1 MSRMSVFNS
10 PFLLGFEQFERTI
23 DRISKLSTETYP
35 PYNIE
40 QISSNL
46 LRITIAV
53 AGFEKEDLEINLE
66 GNQLQIKG
74 FKKDENDER
83 IFLHRGIATRQFQ
96 RNFVLAE
103 GIEVEGASMENG
115 LLSVDL
121 SQPINSEESKKID
134 HASAVKKFDFLEKI
148 FPNKVSLLHGKI
160 DINDKERILTK
171 FLNNE
176 FKILVSTTVIEVGI
190 DFPNA
195 NVIIIENSNK
205 FGLSQL
211 HQLREPRFSGSGLRS
226 VGEGYP
232 RGLRLQGDLCGER
245 ANVEVRRFVNFANLL
260 LEGRARLLHLDWHV
274 GMLAS

>member
-40 QISSNL
+40 QLSSNL

-53 AGFEKEDLEINLE
+53 AGFEKTDLEINLE

-74 FKKDENDER
+74 FKKEENDER

-121 SQPINSEESKKID
+121 SQPINSEESKKIEIKD
-134 HASAVKKFDFLEKI
+134 SSK
-148 FPNKVSLLHGKI
+148 S
-160 DINDKERILTK
+160 
-171 FLNNE
+171 NNE
-176 FKILVSTTVIEVGI
+176 KLISL
-190 DFPNA
+190 
-195 NVIIIENSNK
+195 ENGKSN
-205 FGLSQL
+205 
-211 HQLREPRFSGSGLRS
+211 R
-226 VGEGYP
+226 
-232 RGLRLQGDLCGER
+232 
-245 ANVEVRRFVNFANLL
+245 
-260 LEGRARLLHLDWHV
+260 
-274 GMLAS
+274 

>member
-23 DRISKLSTETYP
+23 DRISKLSTETYL

-40 QISSNL
+40 QLSSDL

-53 AGFEKEDLEINLE
+53 AGFDKADLEINLE

-74 FKKDENDER
+74 YKKEENDER

-121 SQPINSEESKKID
+121 SQPINSEESKKIEIKD
-134 HASAVKKFDFLEKI
+134 SSK
-148 FPNKVSLLHGKI
+148 S
-160 DINDKERILTK
+160 
-171 FLNNE
+171 NNE
-176 FKILVSTTVIEVGI
+176 KLISLEIVNVGVGHSDRI
-190 DFPNA
+190 SRET
-195 NVIIIENSNK
+195 I
-205 FGLSQL
+205 QL
-211 HQLREPRFSGSGLRS
+211 E
-226 VGEGYP
+226 
-232 RGLRLQGDLCGER
+232 
-245 ANVEVRRFVNFANLL
+245 
-260 LEGRARLLHLDWHV
+260 
-274 GMLAS
+274 

>member
-53 AGFEKEDLEINLE
+53 AGFEKADLEINLE

-74 FKKDENDER
+74 FKKEENDER

-121 SQPINSEESKKID
+121 SQPINSEESKKIEIKD
-134 HASAVKKFDFLEKI
+134 SSK
-148 FPNKVSLLHGKI
+148 S
-160 DINDKERILTK
+160 
-171 FLNNE
+171 NNE
-176 FKILVSTTVIEVGI
+176 KLISLEDGK
-190 DFPNA
+190 
-195 NVIIIENSNK
+195 SN
-205 FGLSQL
+205 
-211 HQLREPRFSGSGLRS
+211 R
-226 VGEGYP
+226 
-232 RGLRLQGDLCGER
+232 
-245 ANVEVRRFVNFANLL
+245 
-260 LEGRARLLHLDWHV
+260 
-274 GMLAS
+274 

>member
-1 MSRMSVFNS
+1 MSVFNS

-40 QISSNL
+40 QLSSNL

-53 AGFEKEDLEINLE
+53 AGFEKKDLEINLE

-74 FKKDENDER
+74 FKKEESDER

-121 SQPINSEESKKID
+121 SQPINSEESKKIEIKD
-134 HASAVKKFDFLEKI
+134 SSK
-148 FPNKVSLLHGKI
+148 S
-160 DINDKERILTK
+160 
-171 FLNNE
+171 NNE
-176 FKILVSTTVIEVGI
+176 KLISL
-190 DFPNA
+190 
-195 NVIIIENSNK
+195 ENGKSN
-205 FGLSQL
+205 
-211 HQLREPRFSGSGLRS
+211 R
-226 VGEGYP
+226 
-232 RGLRLQGDLCGER
+232 
-245 ANVEVRRFVNFANLL
+245 
-260 LEGRARLLHLDWHV
+260 
-274 GMLAS
+274 

>member
-23 DRISKLSTETYP
+23 DRISKLSTESYP

-53 AGFEKEDLEINLE
+53 AGFEKTDLEINLE

-74 FKKDENDER
+74 FKKEENNER

-121 SQPINSEESKKID
+121 SQPINSEESKKIEIKD
-134 HASAVKKFDFLEKI
+134 SSK
-148 FPNKVSLLHGKI
+148 S
-160 DINDKERILTK
+160 
-171 FLNNE
+171 NNE
-176 FKILVSTTVIEVGI
+176 KLISL
-190 DFPNA
+190 
-195 NVIIIENSNK
+195 ENGKSN
-205 FGLSQL
+205 
-211 HQLREPRFSGSGLRS
+211 R
-226 VGEGYP
+226 
-232 RGLRLQGDLCGER
+232 
-245 ANVEVRRFVNFANLL
+245 
-260 LEGRARLLHLDWHV
+260 
-274 GMLAS
+274 

>member
-40 QISSNL
+40 QISSSL

-74 FKKDENDER
+74 YKKEENDDR

-121 SQPINSEESKKID
+121 SQPINSEESKKIEIRD
-134 HASAVKKFDFLEKI
+134 SSK
-148 FPNKVSLLHGKI
+148 S
-160 DINDKERILTK
+160 
-171 FLNNE
+171 NNE
-176 FKILVSTTVIEVGI
+176 KLISL
-190 DFPNA
+190 
-195 NVIIIENSNK
+195 ENGKSNR
-205 FGLSQL
+205 Q
-211 HQLREPRFSGSGLRS
+211 R
-226 VGEGYP
+226 
-232 RGLRLQGDLCGER
+232 
-245 ANVEVRRFVNFANLL
+245 
-260 LEGRARLLHLDWHV
+260 
-274 GMLAS
+274 

>member
-1 MSRMSVFNS
+1 MNRMSVFNS

-46 LRITIAV
+46 LRITVAV
-53 AGFEKEDLEINLE
+53 AGFEKADLEINLE

-74 FKKDENDER
+74 FKKEENDER

-121 SQPINSEESKKID
+121 SQPINSEESKKIEIKD
-134 HASAVKKFDFLEKI
+134 S
-148 FPNKVSLLHGKI
+148 
-160 DINDKERILTK
+160 TK
-171 FLNNE
+171 SNNE
-176 FKILVSTTVIEVGI
+176 KFISLENGK
-190 DFPNA
+190 PNRQ
-195 NVIIIENSNK
+195 K
-205 FGLSQL
+205 
-211 HQLREPRFSGSGLRS
+211 
-226 VGEGYP
+226 
-232 RGLRLQGDLCGER
+232 
-245 ANVEVRRFVNFANLL
+245 
-260 LEGRARLLHLDWHV
+260 
-274 GMLAS
+274 

>member
-53 AGFEKEDLEINLE
+53 AGFEKTDLEINLE

-74 FKKDENDER
+74 FKKEENDER

-121 SQPINSEESKKID
+121 SQPINSEESKKIEIKD
-134 HASAVKKFDFLEKI
+134 SSK
-148 FPNKVSLLHGKI
+148 S
-160 DINDKERILTK
+160 
-171 FLNNE
+171 NNE
-176 FKILVSTTVIEVGI
+176 KLISL
-190 DFPNA
+190 
-195 NVIIIENSNK
+195 ENGKSNK
-205 FGLSQL
+205 
-211 HQLREPRFSGSGLRS
+211 
-226 VGEGYP
+226 
-232 RGLRLQGDLCGER
+232 
-245 ANVEVRRFVNFANLL
+245 
-260 LEGRARLLHLDWHV
+260 
-274 GMLAS
+274 

>member
-53 AGFEKEDLEINLE
+53 AGFEKTDLEINLE

-74 FKKDENDER
+74 FKKEENDER

-121 SQPINSEESKKID
+121 SQPINSEESKKIEIKD
-134 HASAVKKFDFLEKI
+134 SSK
-148 FPNKVSLLHGKI
+148 S
-160 DINDKERILTK
+160 
-171 FLNNE
+171 NNE
-176 FKILVSTTVIEVGI
+176 KLISL
-190 DFPNA
+190 
-195 NVIIIENSNK
+195 ENGKS
-205 FGLSQL
+205 SRQ
-211 HQLREPRFSGSGLRS
+211 R
-226 VGEGYP
+226 
-232 RGLRLQGDLCGER
+232 
-245 ANVEVRRFVNFANLL
+245 
-260 LEGRARLLHLDWHV
+260 
-274 GMLAS
+274 

>member
-23 DRISKLSTETYP
+23 DRISKLSTESYP

-53 AGFEKEDLEINLE
+53 AGFEKADLEINLE

-74 FKKDENDER
+74 FKKEENDER

-121 SQPINSEESKKID
+121 SQPINSEESKKIEIKD
-134 HASAVKKFDFLEKI
+134 SSK
-148 FPNKVSLLHGKI
+148 S
-160 DINDKERILTK
+160 
-171 FLNNE
+171 NNE
-176 FKILVSTTVIEVGI
+176 KLIS
-190 DFPNA
+190 
-195 NVIIIENSNK
+195 IENVKSN
-205 FGLSQL
+205 
-211 HQLREPRFSGSGLRS
+211 R
-226 VGEGYP
+226 
-232 RGLRLQGDLCGER
+232 
-245 ANVEVRRFVNFANLL
+245 
-260 LEGRARLLHLDWHV
+260 
-274 GMLAS
+274 

>member
-1 MSRMSVFNS
+1 MSVFNS

-53 AGFEKEDLEINLE
+53 AGFEKKDLEINLE

-74 FKKDENDER
+74 FKKDENDDR

-96 RNFVLAE
+96 RNFVLAD

-121 SQPINSEESKKID
+121 SQPINSEESKKIEIKD
-134 HASAVKKFDFLEKI
+134 SSK
-148 FPNKVSLLHGKI
+148 S
-160 DINDKERILTK
+160 
-171 FLNNE
+171 NNE
-176 FKILVSTTVIEVGI
+176 QLISL
-190 DFPNA
+190 
-195 NVIIIENSNK
+195 ENGKTNR
-205 FGLSQL
+205 Q
-211 HQLREPRFSGSGLRS
+211 R
-226 VGEGYP
+226 
-232 RGLRLQGDLCGER
+232 
-245 ANVEVRRFVNFANLL
+245 
-260 LEGRARLLHLDWHV
+260 
-274 GMLAS
+274 

>member
-1 MSRMSVFNS
+1 MSVFNS

-53 AGFEKEDLEINLE
+53 AGFEKDDLEINLE

-74 FKKDENDER
+74 FKKEENDDR

-121 SQPINSEESKKID
+121 SQPINSEESKKIEIKD
-134 HASAVKKFDFLEKI
+134 SSK
-148 FPNKVSLLHGKI
+148 S
-160 DINDKERILTK
+160 
-171 FLNNE
+171 NNE
-176 FKILVSTTVIEVGI
+176 KFISL
-190 DFPNA
+190 
-195 NVIIIENSNK
+195 ENGKSNRQK
-205 FGLSQL
+205 
-211 HQLREPRFSGSGLRS
+211 
-226 VGEGYP
+226 
-232 RGLRLQGDLCGER
+232 
-245 ANVEVRRFVNFANLL
+245 
-260 LEGRARLLHLDWHV
+260 
-274 GMLAS
+274 